1 MTDIG
6 FKPAKKFDPNNLI
19 DTVINKL
26 DLKND
31 EGIARLLK
39 VATPI
44 IDHVRNR
51 RLPVG
56 GYMLI
61 RLGEVTGM
69 SVCDLKA
76 LMGDRRTRCRMPG
89 ARPPRSR

>member
-6 FKPAKKFDPNNLI
+6 FKPTRKYDPNNLI

-26 DLKND
+26 ELKND

-44 IDHVRNR
+44 IAHVRNR

-69 SVCDLKA
+69 SVPDLKA
-76 LMGDRRTRCRMPG
+76 LMGDRRRRCRMP
-89 ARPPRSR
+89 APRAPRSR